1 MASIFKNLARRV
13 PQLVKVSS
21 PAISQCGFRKFSVS
35 RVLST
40 PRIQQPAPNFCGT
53 AVINDCFKT
62 IELSDY
68 KGKYVVLVFYP
79 LDFTF
84 VCPTELI
91 ALDERIDDFKALN
104 AEVIG
109 CSIDS
114 HFSHLA
120 WMNTKRSEGGLGKL
134 NYALLSDINK
144 NIARDYDVLLEKE
157 GIALRGMFIIDPNGI
172 LRQITI
178 NDLPIGRSVDE
189 ALRIIEA
196 LRFVEEHGEVC
207 PANWKKGDKTI
218 KPDPKGSQ
226 EYFKST
232 HS

>member
-1 MASIFKNLARRV
+1 MFARVFKTA
-13 PQLVKVSS
+13 PQLVRAVIPFYKQHTASRT
-21 PAISQCGFRKFSVS
+21 ISLCSKYF
-35 RVLST
+35 T
-40 PRIQQPAPNFCGT
+40 PRVQEPAPDFCGT
-53 AVINDCFKT
+53 AVICSDFKT
-62 IELSDY
+62 IQLSDF

-91 ALDERIDDFKALN
+91 ALDERLEDFKKLN

-109 CSIDS
+109 VSVDS
-114 HFSHLA
+114 HFTHLG
-120 WMNTKRSEGGLGKL
+120 WMNTDRSKGGLGQL
-134 NYALLSDINK
+134 GYPLLSDLNK
-144 NIARDYDVLLEKE
+144 QIAKDYGVLLEKE
-157 GIALRGMFIIDPNGI
+157 GIALRGMFIIDPKGI

-189 ALRIIEA
+189 ALRLIEA
-196 LRFVEEHGEVC
+196 ISFADEHGEVC

-226 EYFKST
+226 EYFSAANK
-232 HS
+232 

>member
-1 MASIFKNLARRV
+1 MAGLFNTLSRRV
-13 PQLVKVSS
+13 PQFIKVISTSVTQSS
-21 PAISQCGFRKFSVS
+21 LRTFSISPSLTS
-35 RVLST
+35 
-40 PRIQQPAPNFCGT
+40 PRIQQPAPSFSGT
-53 AVINDCFKT
+53 AVLNESFKT
-62 IELSDY
+62 ISLSDY

-84 VCPTELI
+84 VCPTELV
-91 ALDERIDDFKALN
+91 ALDARIEEFKALN

-114 HFSHLA
+114 HFSHLG
-120 WMNTKRSEGGLGKL
+120 WMNTNRSEGGVGKL
-134 NYALLSDINK
+134 KYPLLSDINK
-144 NIARDYDVLLEKE
+144 EIARSYGVLLEKE

-232 HS
+232 QS

>member
-1 MASIFKNLARRV
+1 MASLFNTLSRRV
-13 PQLVKVSS
+13 PQLIKVIS
-21 PAISQCGFRKFSVS
+21 PSIAQSNLRKFSISPLLTV
-35 RVLST
+35 
-40 PRIQQPAPNFCGT
+40 PRIQEPAPNFSGT
-53 AVINDCFKT
+53 AVINDSFKT
-62 IELSDY
+62 ISLSDY

-84 VCPTELI
+84 VCPTELV
-91 ALDERIDDFKALN
+91 ALDARIDEFKALN

-114 HFSHLA
+114 HFSHLG
-120 WMNTKRSEGGLGKL
+120 WMNTNRSDGGVGKL
-134 NYALLSDINK
+134 RYPLLSDINK
-144 NIARDYDVLLEKE
+144 EIAKTYDVLLEKE
-157 GIALRGMFIIDPNGI
+157 GIALRGTFIIDPNGI

-207 PANWKKGDKTI
+207 PANWKKGDRTI
-218 KPDPKGSQ
+218 KPDPQGSQ
-226 EYFKST
+226 EYFKKT
-232 HS
+232 HG